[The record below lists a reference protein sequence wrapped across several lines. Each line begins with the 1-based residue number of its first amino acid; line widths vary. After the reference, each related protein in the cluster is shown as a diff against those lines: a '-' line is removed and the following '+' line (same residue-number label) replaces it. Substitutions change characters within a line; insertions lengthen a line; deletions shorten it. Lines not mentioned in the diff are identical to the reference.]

1 MARFRWTGGGWPT
14 TRNKSGG
21 RKFLAAVSPDGRRL
35 LMVQQSAQED
45 AAPTPINVLLNCT
58 EELKRLVPTK

>member
-21 RKFLAAVSPDGRRL
+21 RTFLGAVSPDGRRF
-35 LMVQQSAQED
+35 LMVQQSAQKN